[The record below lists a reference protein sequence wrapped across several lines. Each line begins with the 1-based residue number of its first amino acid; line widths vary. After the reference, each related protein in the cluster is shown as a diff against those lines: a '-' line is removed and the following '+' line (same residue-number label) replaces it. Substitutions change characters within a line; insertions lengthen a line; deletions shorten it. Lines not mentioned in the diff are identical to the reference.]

1 MDVKKISFCLI
12 AAMYMLTSCTSQPT
26 SSDEDFAAQDASA
39 PIDGSADIASDG
51 LDSAPPTD
59 EFSDSSQPSTDESL
73 SMDTPPPEGDPSQD
87 PMLTENQAPLEQP
100 PQDTLAP
107 MEPTPEPMPEQP
119 VVESTPTPVP
129 TIEEQAPP
137 PANRQV
143 RITNV
148 EFKGNDS
155 GGTLVI
161 STTGEFH
168 FTQSKSSSGNQLI
181 LEIPNS
187 TLDKKASRPLLLKD
201 FKGGIGAVSTYY
213 SASNQTT
220 RVVLELRPGAPEILI
235 QPEMNSLLVV
245 TNEGAHQTDQVVN
258 TDKLE
263 SQSND
268 SQQSSTSAR
277 PGALSIADA
286 LNSKNFEGEEIDC
299 NFNEISTKE
308 LLLFIGE
315 QIGANIIVDDI
326 PESTVD
332 INIQTV
338 PWDHCVA
345 IILKLKRLG
354 YTKIGNILRIA
365 TLETIRKENEEAIKS
380 LKDSEELAP
389 LKVRLFPISFAEGK
403 DLEKLITSFLT
414 KNRGNATFDSRTN
427 SFVVTDTDEVL
438 RQIGIMIKNLDTP
451 PKQVL
456 IEGKI
461 VEASTNFS
469 KQMGINWGF
478 SGQPVKLN
486 GNKTT
491 FTPNFSIG
499 SVNSSADTSNALGFT
514 VGVVDFIGSLTA
526 SLALLEKEDKVKVL
540 SSPRIVTINNNAAK
554 ISTTAS
560 IKTVAKD
567 NTGKISEGS
576 SLDLKLNLDVTPQ
589 VTNDGSV
596 KMKIDVNR
604 DFAGVAAD
612 PAIQGSAPKYSR
624 QITTNVLVKNGQT
637 SVIGGVFQNDT
648 SEGEIGIPV
657 LRDIPILGYLF
668 RQRQL
673 AKTNTELLVFL
684 TPKIMSYNESGDGSS
699 N

>member
-1 MDVKKISFCLI
+1 MDVKKIALCLL
-12 AAMYMLTSCTSQPT
+12 AAVFMLTSCSSQPT
-26 SSDEDFAAQDASA
+26 EGNEDFAAADASA
-39 PIDGSADIASDG
+39 STDGSADIANEN
-51 LDSAPPTD
+51 LDQPPSD
-59 EFSDSSQPSTDESL
+59 EFSENTPPATDELPGETPTDQGLVDNQMPADDL
-73 SMDTPPPEGDPSQD
+73 SMQQPAQDSLVPQEAPPMEENIQQ
-87 PMLTENQAPLEQP
+87 PMAEQP
-100 PQDTLAP
+100 T
-107 MEPTPEPMPEQP
+107 PMPA
-119 VVESTPTPVP
+119 P
-129 TIEEQAPP
+129 TIEEQPAP
-137 PANRQV
+137 PANQMV

-148 EFKGNDS
+148 EFKGNES

-161 STTGEFH
+161 STSGEFKYN
-168 FTQSKSSSGNQLI
+168 QSRNSSSNQLI
-181 LEIPNS
+181 IEIPNS

-213 SASNQTT
+213 SSSNQTT
-220 RVVLELRPGAPEILI
+220 RIVLELRENAPEILL
-235 QPEMNSLLVV
+235 QPELNSLLVV
-245 TNEGAHQTDQVVN
+245 TTESATQTDQVVN
-258 TDKLE
+258 TDHMQTP
-263 SQSND
+263 SATSSNHD
-268 SQQSSTSAR
+268 VSSPRAGSV
-277 PGALSIADA
+277 SIAEA
-286 LNSKNFEGEEIDC
+286 FNTKSFEGEEIDC

-338 PWDHCVA
+338 PWDHCMAV
-345 IILKLKRLG
+345 ILKLKKLG
-354 YTKIGNILRIA
+354 YSKIGNILRIS
-365 TLETIRKENEEAIKS
+365 TMDNIKKENEEAIKS

-403 DLEKLITSFLT
+403 DLEKLISSFLT
-414 KNRGNATFDSRTN
+414 KNRGNASFDSRTN
-427 SFVVTDTDEVL
+427 SFIVTDTDEVL

-451 PKQVL
+451 PRQVL

-478 SGQPVKLN
+478 SGAPVSLGSK
-486 GNKTT
+486 KTT

-499 SVNSSADTSNALGFT
+499 SIKESSENSLGFT

-554 ISTTAS
+554 ISTTAT
-560 IKTVAKD
+560 IKPVSKD
-567 NTGKISEGS
+567 NTGKFTEGS
-576 SLDLKLNLDVTPQ
+576 ALDLRLNLDVTPQ

-604 DFAGVAAD
+604 DFSGIAPD
-612 PAIQGSAPKYSR
+612 PTIPGSAPKYTR
-624 QITTNVLVKNGQT
+624 QISTNVLVKNGQT

-648 SEGEIGIPV
+648 SEGEVGLPG
-657 LRDIPILGYLF
+657 LRDIPILGFLF
-668 RQRQL
+668 RQRQT

-684 TPKIMSYNESGDGSS
+684 TPKILSYNENGDTT